1 MAQADIMRPEAP
13 GSALPRDQDALAAIR
28 STCDALNALRTDL
41 ECDMDNTSRE
51 HLIGLSDEIRK
62 LAAMIR
68 RA

>member
-1 MAQADIMRPEAP
+1 MAQANSMRPEAP
-13 GSALPRDQDALAAIR
+13 GSALPREPEALAAIR
-28 STCDALNALRTDL
+28 STCDALNALRSDL
-41 ECDMDNTSRE
+41 ESDMDSASRE